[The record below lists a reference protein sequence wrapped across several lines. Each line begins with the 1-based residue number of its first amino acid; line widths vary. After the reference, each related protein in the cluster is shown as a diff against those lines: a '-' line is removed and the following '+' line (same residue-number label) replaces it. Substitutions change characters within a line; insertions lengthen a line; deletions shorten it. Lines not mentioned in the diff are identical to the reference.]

1 LDVCGVTIKN
11 AKVFPRELSE
21 EEKAEIEAAKNVKG
35 K

>member
-1 LDVCGVTIKN
+1 MCGVNMKG
-11 AKVFPRELSE
+11 AKVFPREMTE

>member
-1 LDVCGVTIKN
+1 MCGVNIKN
-11 AKVFPRELSE
+11 AKIFPRELTE